1 MRNRPIEGDFSY
13 FIAALF
19 HTPKKR
25 SRLHSIIIHSLQLI
39 PITAP
44 HSPKITA
51 KNLPNNRITIKVMP
65 TNRGAAAKT
74 RRPASDRL
82 IFTRL
87 IIHPPVM
94 KRHRNQLPSQ
104 KTILFLT
111 PQYYATPPK

>member
-1 MRNRPIEGDFSY
+1 MLPI
-13 FIAALF
+13 
-19 HTPKKR
+19 TQQNNPQPK
-25 SRLHSIIIHSLQLI
+25 LI
-39 PITAP
+39 PKSVDNRAP

-94 KRHRNQLPSQ
+94 KRHRNQFPSQ

-111 PQYYATPPK
+111 TQYYATPPK